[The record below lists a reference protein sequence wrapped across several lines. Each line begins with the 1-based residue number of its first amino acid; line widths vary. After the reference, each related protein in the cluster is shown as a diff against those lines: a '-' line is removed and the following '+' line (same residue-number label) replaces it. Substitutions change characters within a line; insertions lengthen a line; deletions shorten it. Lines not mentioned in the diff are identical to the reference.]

1 MSDANF
7 DADLDREDNFERL
20 CGKNGELA
28 ELRRK
33 QVLIGAVKL
42 LKENCESTTGK
53 CEDCSFYLPESD
65 WYRNCKIAELYPC
78 DWDVHDNGEA

>member
-7 DADLDREDNFERL
+7 DAELDRDNFEKL
-20 CGKNGELA
+20 CGKTGELV

-33 QVLIGAVKL
+33 QMLIGAARL

-53 CEDCSFYLPESD
+53 CEDCPFYSPECGWCRD
-65 WYRNCKIAELYPC
+65 CKIAELYPC
-78 DWDVHDNGEA
+78 DWEVQK